1 MKLKRLELIGEF
13 KSIVGTDDRPFVY
26 EFAKTKKTFN
36 PLCLVGLNGSGKSN
50 FIELLADIFNY
61 ADRFYNRQFLSKKEL
76 NYNFSLTYNIEHEG
90 VEVDVALRCRE
101 GDLFLEYDK
110 TQVLDPNPHQL
121 LPRNIIAY
129 SSGQNQGLS
138 SVFAKNQFQ
147 YFDLIRRQGVFFREY
162 TAKRNMALERA
173 SVDSDAESVEMW
185 TELSQ
190 YVKGKLESWGNLFE
204 VPRFARDDEEYYLQI
219 PDEPLEAKE
228 VNLPIGLFTDHSL
241 NNLIFIYLMVCQG
254 INRNK
259 SESFKKFVKEEA
271 QIYGVSC
278 FEIDLRLSEYRD
290 FEKVGSIVERLVELS
305 VESQKNSTHKMPQKF
320 NSETLNGRLNFH
332 INDDFYKAFSRLYL
346 DESYFFEHLIT
357 LHHLVAKRWSNDE
370 KRALKLDLHERN
382 VPNLSG
388 GLMPIR
394 FTNIKIRYGVNEI
407 ESTYDRV
414 SDGEHQL
421 IQVVRSL
428 LVFSSEQTLFILD
441 EPESHFNPE
450 WRTEFL
456 DLIEKYVD
464 TSKME
469 LLISTHS
476 PFLLSACQSDRVLC
490 FKKNDDHEVE
500 IDSLEIQT
508 YGAAFDALLTSVFD
522 MDVLISQK
530 PLNEI
535 RKWLKD
541 YDEGK
546 TNAETTLKELKKYG
560 ESFELNYRINK
571 LKQELQKQGERNS

>member
-1 MKLKRLELIGEF
+1 M
-13 KSIVGTDDRPFVY
+13 
-26 EFAKTKKTFN
+26 
-36 PLCLVGLNGSGKSN
+36 
-50 FIELLADIFNY
+50 
-61 ADRFYNRQFLSKKEL
+61 
-76 NYNFSLTYNIEHEG
+76 NYNFSLTYNIEYEG
-90 VEVDVALRCRE
+90 VELDVGLSCKE

-110 TQVLDPNPHQL
+110 TQVSDPNPHDL

-138 SVFAKNQFQ
+138 SVFAKNQFR

-162 TAKRNMALERA
+162 TAKRNVALERA
-173 SVDSDAESVEMW
+173 SVDSDAESDTMW
-185 TELSQ
+185 SELSQ
-190 YVKGKLESWGNLFE
+190 YVKGKLGSSGDLFE
-204 VPRFARDDEEYYLQI
+204 VPRFARDDEEYYLEV

-290 FEKVGSIVERLVELS
+290 FEKVGSIVERLFELS
-305 VESQKNSTHKMPQKF
+305 VDSQKNSKETTSLKF
-320 NSETLNGRLNFH
+320 NTETLNGRLTFH
-332 INDDFYKAFSRLYL
+332 INDDFYDSFSRLYL
-346 DESYFFEHLIT
+346 DESYFFEHLIS
-357 LHHLVAKRWSNDE
+357 LHHLVAKRWSHDE
-370 KRALKLDLHERN
+370 KRVLKLDQHERN

-394 FTNIKIRYGVNEI
+394 FTNIKIKYGVNEI

-421 IQVVRSL
+421 IQIIGSL

-456 DLIEKYVD
+456 DLIENYVD

-476 PFLLSACQSDRVLC
+476 PFLLSACESNRVLC
-490 FKKNDDHEVE
+490 FKKNDNHEVE
-500 IDSLEIQT
+500 IDSLELQT

-535 RKWLKD
+535 RRRLKD
-541 YDEGK
+541 YDEGI
-546 TNAETTLKELKKYG
+546 TDAAATLKELEKFG

>member
-1 MKLKRLELIGEF
+1 MRLKALELVGKF
-13 KSIVGTDDRPFVY
+13 KSIVGTNDRPFFY
-26 EFAKTKKTFN
+26 KFLKTKKGFN

-50 FIELLADIFNY
+50 FIELIADIFNY
-61 ADRFYNRQFLSKKEL
+61 ADRFYNQQFLSRNEL
-76 NYNFSLTYNIEHEG
+76 NYNFSLTYNIECEG
-90 VEVDVALRCRE
+90 LEVDVCLRCRE
-101 GDLFLEYDK
+101 GYLFLDYDEK
-110 TQVLDPNPHQL
+110 QVSVSNPHEL

-162 TAKRNMALERA
+162 TAKRNVALERA
-173 SVDSDAESVEMW
+173 SVDSDAESEEMW

-204 VPRFARDDEEYYLQI
+204 VPRFARNDEEYYLQI

-228 VNLPIGLFTDHSL
+228 LNLPIGLFTDHSL
-241 NNLIFIYLMVCQG
+241 NNLIFVYLMVCQG
-254 INRNK
+254 INKEK
-259 SESFKKFVKEEA
+259 SDSFKKFVKKETK
-271 QIYGVSC
+271 IYGISS

-290 FEKVGSIVERLVELS
+290 FEKVGSIVDRLFELS
-305 VESQKNSTHKMPQKF
+305 VDSQKNSEETTSLKF
-320 NSETLNGRLNFH
+320 NSETLNGRLTFH
-332 INDDFYKAFSRLYL
+332 INDDFYDSFSRLYL
-346 DESYFFEHLIT
+346 DESYFFEHLIS
-357 LHHLVAKRWSNDE
+357 LHHLVAKRWSHDE
-370 KRALKLDLHERN
+370 KRVLKLDQHERN

-394 FTNIKIRYGVNEI
+394 FTNIKIKYGVNEI

-421 IQVVRSL
+421 IQIIGSL

-476 PFLLSACQSDRVLC
+476 PFLLSACESNRVLC
-490 FKKNDDHEVE
+490 FKKNDNHEVE
-500 IDSLEIQT
+500 IDSLELQT

-535 RKWLKD
+535 RRWLKD
-541 YDEGK
+541 YDEGI
-546 TNAETTLKELKKYG
+546 TDAETTLKELEKYG

>member
-1 MKLKRLELIGEF
+1 MRLKTLELVGKF
-13 KSIVGTDDRPFVY
+13 KSIVGTNDRPFFY
-26 EFAKTKKTFN
+26 KFLKTKKGFN

-50 FIELLADIFNY
+50 FIELIADIFNY
-61 ADRFYNRQFLSKKEL
+61 ADRFYNQQFLSRNEL
-76 NYNFSLTYNIEHEG
+76 NYNFSLTYNIECEG
-90 VEVDVALRCRE
+90 LEVDVCLRCRE
-101 GDLFLEYDK
+101 GYLFLDYDEK
-110 TQVLDPNPHQL
+110 QVSVSNPHEL

-162 TAKRNMALERA
+162 TAKRNVALERA
-173 SVDSDAESVEMW
+173 SVDSDAESEEMW

-204 VPRFARDDEEYYLQI
+204 VPRFARNDEEYYLQI

-228 VNLPIGLFTDHSL
+228 LNLPIGLFTDHSL
-241 NNLIFIYLMVCQG
+241 NNLIFVYLMVCQG
-254 INRNK
+254 INKEK
-259 SESFKKFVKEEA
+259 SDSFKKFVKKETK
-271 QIYGVSC
+271 IYGVSS

-290 FEKVGSIVERLVELS
+290 FEKVGSIVDRLIELS
-305 VESQKNSTHKMPQKF
+305 VDSQKNSKEKTSLKF
-320 NSETLNGRLNFH
+320 NSETLNGRLTFH
-332 INDDFYKAFSRLYL
+332 INDDFYDSFSRLYL
-346 DESYFFEHLIT
+346 DESYFFEHLIS
-357 LHHLVAKRWSNDE
+357 LHHLVAKRWSHDE
-370 KRALKLDLHERN
+370 KRVLKLDHHERN

-421 IQVVRSL
+421 IQIIGSL

-476 PFLLSACQSDRVLC
+476 PFLLSACESNRVLC
-490 FKKNDDHEVE
+490 FKKNDNHEVE
-500 IDSLEIQT
+500 IDSLELQT

-535 RKWLKD
+535 RRRLKD
-541 YDEGK
+541 YDEGI
-546 TNAETTLKELKKYG
+546 TDAAATLKELEKFG